1 MKINGYKLQH
11 MLADLKQER
20 ETLTALFDKE
30 TRAFPSDEKGDPMA
44 VSESLEKCESEIVHI
59 QDIQASYNRQVM
71 VELAGESIP
80 LSAAIKLA
88 GGLGRIEGLWRKLV
102 GEISSSHRN
111 PYNDGLAT
119 RPAPGAQTQETQ
131 VFTVSLDVARKRLR
145 EATKL
150 TRECKEAVAG
160 GNGQA
165 VDIGDDPVVARLL
178 G

>member
-30 TRAFPSDEKGDPMA
+30 TRAFPSDEKGDLMA
-44 VSESLEKCESEIVHI
+44 ISDNLEKCEAEIVHV
-59 QDIQASYNRQVM
+59 QEVQNAYNRQVM
-71 VELAGESIP
+71 VEMAGKP
-80 LSAAIKLA
+80 VALSAAIKLA
-88 GGLGRIEGLWRKLV
+88 GGLGRIEGIWRKLV

-111 PYNDGLAT
+111 PYGETLAK
-119 RPAPGAQTQETQ
+119 RVKDREETQE
-131 VFTVSLDVARKRLR
+131 FTISLGVARQRLR
-145 EATKL
+145 EATKV

-160 GNGQA
+160 GNGRM